1 MQIKVEERKLLSVN
15 LQYIVIGY
23 INFLAMNVNTA
34 KLNINL
40 DRVFLNPSCCTVRQE
55 KIWTWR
61 LVTVWWS
68 VPVSLLERCTC
79 VESKLD
85 TSRMFLLMR

>member
-1 MQIKVEERKLLSVN
+1 MLYFDDMATVLTISLLN
-15 LQYIVIGY
+15 KYI
-23 INFLAMNVNTA
+23 FLAQA
-34 KLNINL
+34 
-40 DRVFLNPSCCTVRQE
+40 RS
-55 KIWTWR
+55 IWTWR